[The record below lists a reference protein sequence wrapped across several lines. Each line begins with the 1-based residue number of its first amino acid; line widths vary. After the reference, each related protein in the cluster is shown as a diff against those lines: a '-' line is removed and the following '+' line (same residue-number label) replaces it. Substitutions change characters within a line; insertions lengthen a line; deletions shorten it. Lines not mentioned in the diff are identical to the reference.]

1 MLALQRLAA
10 ITYQVSTENLALS
23 PWHVCHSVQFNL
35 NRWSTQGSSDP
46 SAHALFLPASWDFKP
61 FAAYFRMELLTPH
74 RLCISQAKLTY
85 LPPKY
90 YFSCFPHHATGS
102 SSLLT
107 QLHVQKRMP
116 FPLLHTFLSYLYSS
130 LKHLISVLPISL
142 LGILYV
148 LTNGN
153 LISSLIIPPIFC
165 SSPYFYNI
173 HEKPFKIQVPNQLHE
188 FPISV
193 APANGQVKVLMSST
207 QFCSWSHFIS
217 LVYRL
222 PL

>member
-1 MLALQRLAA
+1 MFV
-10 ITYQVSTENLALS
+10 IVSS
-23 PWHVCHSVQFNL
+23 
-35 NRWSTQGSSDP
+35 
-46 SAHALFLPASWDFKP
+46 
-61 FAAYFRMELLTPH
+61 LTWTGDPH
-74 RLCISQAKLTY
+74 REAHETLSHLLHISVWNFSHHTDYVSLKQNSCI

-153 LISSLIIPPIFC
+153 LISSLIILPIFC